1 MKPAQ
6 IGAWSGIF
14 ATSTMTLGFLRFFKM
29 LPYSQRSPLPPA
41 TLTSETLQTVGIND
55 HLQSQGRENAALI
68 SHYGYGIASGILYS
82 LLPLSF
88 RRSPILSGLG
98 FGCAVWGLSYF
109 GWIPVFG
116 YRASGP
122 KMPANRNLLML
133 SAHLI
138 WGATLGYAQAELQRN
153 GRQIFDGNRKAIA
166 AE

>member
-1 MKPAQ
+1 MKAAQ

-41 TLTSETLQTVGIND
+41 TLASETLQMVGLNQRLETD
-55 HLQSQGRENAALI
+55 GRENAALI
-68 SHYGYGIASGILYS
+68 SHYGYGVASGILYS
-82 LLPLSF
+82 LLPPSV
-88 RRSPILSGLG
+88 RKSPILSGLG

-116 YRASGP
+116 FRASGP
-122 KMPANRNLLML
+122 KMPARRNLLML
-133 SAHLI
+133 AAHLI
-138 WGATLGYAQAELQRN
+138 WGGTLGYAQAELRKN